1 MLKGEIKM
9 QKIKGAFP
17 VLITPMDEFQEI
29 NWDGVKQ
36 NVNYFI
42 EQKVAGII
50 INGSTGEF
58 VSLSKEER
66 FKMVETVLKEVD
78 GRIPVIVGT
87 AAETTKETIE
97 YTRHAEAH
105 GADCALIINSY
116 YCKPKEEEIY
126 FHFKEISNVVNI
138 PIMLYNNPFTSGVDM
153 STELMLRIGKE
164 CGNVTHIKESSGDIR
179 KARDLVR
186 QGEGAFQVFCG
197 SEDLVME
204 SYLVGATGWVSVAG
218 NIVPG
223 LVTKMYEHFQN
234 GELEKAWEI
243 NDAILPLCEFLEGS
257 GKYVQI
263 VKRSMELH
271 GQAGGPSRYPR
282 LGLTVEEDQKLQ
294 TILSRI
300 NGQFDPHLKMR

>member
-1 MLKGEIKM
+1 MRS
-9 QKIKGAFP
+9 IKGAFP

-29 NWDGVKQ
+29 DWNGVKQ

-66 FKMVETVLKEVD
+66 FKMAETVLKEVD

-97 YTRHAEAH
+97 YTKHAEAH

-126 FHFKEISNVVNI
+126 FHFKEISNAVNI

-153 STELMLRIGKE
+153 SIELMLRIGKE
-164 CGNVTHIKESSGDIR
+164 CENVTHIKESSGDIR
-179 KARDLVR
+179 KVRDLVR
-186 QGEGAFQVFCG
+186 QGESAFQVFCG

-234 GELEKAWEI
+234 GEFENAWKI
-243 NDAILPLCEFLEGS
+243 NDTILPLCEFLEGS

-263 VKRSMELH
+263 VKRAMELH
-271 GQAGGPSRYPR
+271 GQTGGPSRYPR
-282 LGLTVEEDQKLQ
+282 LGLTQEEDQKLQ
-294 TILSRI
+294 QILSQI
-300 NGQFDPHLKMR
+300 TANSAV

>member
-1 MLKGEIKM
+1 M

-29 NWDGVKQ
+29 DWKGVKQ

-66 FKMVETVLKEVD
+66 FNMVETVLKEVD

-97 YTRHAEAH
+97 YTKHAEAH

-126 FHFKEISNVVNI
+126 FHFKEISNAVNI

-164 CGNVTHIKESSGDIR
+164 CENVTHIKESSGDIR

-186 QGEGAFQVFCG
+186 KGEGAFQVFCG

-204 SYLVGATGWVSVAG
+204 SYLVGASGWVSVAG

-234 GELEKAWEI
+234 GELDKAWEI

-271 GQAGGPSRYPR
+271 GQVGGPSRYPR
-282 LGLTVEEDQKLQ
+282 LGLTEEEDQKLQ
-294 TILSRI
+294 TILSEI
-300 NGQFDPHLKMR
+300 AAHAAV

>member
-1 MLKGEIKM
+1 M

-29 NWDGVKQ
+29 DWKGVKQ

-66 FKMVETVLKEVD
+66 FNMVETVLKEVD

-97 YTRHAEAH
+97 YTKHAEAH

-116 YCKPKEEEIY
+116 YCKPKEDEIY
-126 FHFKEISNVVNI
+126 FHFKEISNAVNI

-164 CGNVTHIKESSGDIR
+164 CENVTHIKESSGDIR

-204 SYLVGATGWVSVAG
+204 SYLVGASGWVSVAG

-234 GELEKAWEI
+234 GELEKAWEM
-243 NDAILPLCEFLEGS
+243 NDAILPLCDFLEGS

-271 GQAGGPSRYPR
+271 GQVGGPSRYPR
-282 LGLTVEEDQKLQ
+282 LGLTEEEDQKLQ
-294 TILSRI
+294 TILSEI
-300 NGQFDPHLKMR
+300 AAHAAV

>member
-1 MLKGEIKM
+1 M

-29 NWDGVKQ
+29 DWKGVKQ

-66 FKMVETVLKEVD
+66 FNMVETVLKEVD
-78 GRIPVIVGT
+78 SRIPVIVGT

-97 YTRHAEAH
+97 YTKHAEAH

-126 FHFKEISNVVNI
+126 FHFKEISNAVNI

-164 CGNVTHIKESSGDIR
+164 CENVTHIKESSGDIR

-204 SYLVGATGWVSVAG
+204 SYLVGASGWVSVAG
-218 NIVPG
+218 NTVPG

-234 GELEKAWEI
+234 GELEKAWEM

-271 GQAGGPSRYPR
+271 GQVGGPSRYPR
-282 LGLTVEEDQKLQ
+282 LGLTEEEDQKLQ
-294 TILSRI
+294 AILLEI
-300 NGQFDPHLKMR
+300 AAHAAV

>member
-1 MLKGEIKM
+1 M

-42 EQKVAGII
+42 EQNVAGII

-66 FKMVETVLKEVD
+66 FKMVATVLKEID

-97 YTRHAEAH
+97 YTKHAEAH
-105 GADCALIINSY
+105 GADCVLIINSY

-126 FHFKEISNVVNI
+126 FHFKEISNSVNI

-164 CGNVTHIKESSGDIR
+164 CENVTHIKESSGDIR

-186 QGEGAFQVFCG
+186 QSEGAFLVFCG

-204 SYLVGATGWVSVAG
+204 SYLVGASGWVSVAG

-294 TILSRI
+294 TILSNI
-300 NGQFDPHLKMR
+300 AAHAAV

>member
-1 MLKGEIKM
+1 M
-9 QKIKGAFP
+9 QTIKGAFP

-29 NWDGVKQ
+29 NWNGVKQ

-66 FKMVETVLKEVD
+66 FNMVETVLKEVD

-97 YTRHAEAH
+97 YTKHAEAH

-126 FHFKEISNVVNI
+126 FHFKEISNAVNI

-164 CGNVTHIKESSGDIR
+164 CENVTHIKESSGDIR

-223 LVTKMYEHFQN
+223 FVTKMYEHFQN
-234 GELEKAWEI
+234 GELEKAWEM

-271 GQAGGPSRYPR
+271 GQVGGPSRYPR
-282 LGLTVEEDQKLQ
+282 LGLTEEEDQKLQ
-294 TILSRI
+294 TILSEI
-300 NGQFDPHLKMR
+300 AAHAAV

>member
-1 MLKGEIKM
+1 M

-29 NWDGVKQ
+29 DWKGVKQ

-66 FKMVETVLKEVD
+66 FNMVETVLKEVD

-97 YTRHAEAH
+97 YTKHAEAH

-126 FHFKEISNVVNI
+126 FHFKEISNAVNI

-164 CGNVTHIKESSGDIR
+164 CENVTHIKESSGDIR

-204 SYLVGATGWVSVAG
+204 SYLVGASGWVSVAG

-234 GELEKAWEI
+234 GELEKAWEM

-271 GQAGGPSRYPR
+271 GQVAGPSRYPR
-282 LGLTVEEDQKLQ
+282 LGLTEEEDQKLQ
-294 TILSRI
+294 TILSEI
-300 NGQFDPHLKMR
+300 AAHAAV

>member
-1 MLKGEIKM
+1 M

-29 NWDGVKQ
+29 DWKGVKQ

-66 FKMVETVLKEVD
+66 FNMVEIVLKEVD

-97 YTRHAEAH
+97 YTKHAEAH

-126 FHFKEISNVVNI
+126 FHFKEISNAVNI

-164 CGNVTHIKESSGDIR
+164 CKNVTHIKESSGDIR

-204 SYLVGATGWVSVAG
+204 SYLVGASGWVSVAG

-234 GELEKAWEI
+234 GELEKAWEM

-271 GQAGGPSRYPR
+271 GQVGGPSRYPR
-282 LGLTVEEDQKLQ
+282 LGLTEEEDQKLQ
-294 TILSRI
+294 AILLEI
-300 NGQFDPHLKMR
+300 AAHAAV

>member
-29 NWDGVKQ
+29 DWKGVKQ

-66 FKMVETVLKEVD
+66 FNMVETVLKEVD

-97 YTRHAEAH
+97 YTKHAEAH

-126 FHFKEISNVVNI
+126 FHFKEISNAVNI

-164 CGNVTHIKESSGDIR
+164 CENVTHIKESSGDIR

-186 QGEGAFQVFCG
+186 KGEGAFQVFCG

-204 SYLVGATGWVSVAG
+204 SYLVGASGWVSVAG

-234 GELEKAWEI
+234 GELDKAWEI

-271 GQAGGPSRYPR
+271 GQVGGPSRYPR
-282 LGLTVEEDQKLQ
+282 LGLTEEEDQKLQ
-294 TILSRI
+294 TILSEI
-300 NGQFDPHLKMR
+300 AAHAAV

>member
-1 MLKGEIKM
+1 MKN
-9 QKIKGAFP
+9 IKGAFP

-29 NWDGVKQ
+29 NWNGVKQ

-42 EQKVAGII
+42 NQKVAGII

-97 YTRHAEAH
+97 YTKHAEAY

-126 FHFKEISNVVNI
+126 FHFKEISNAVNI

-164 CGNVTHIKESSGDIR
+164 CENVTHIKESSGDIR

-282 LGLTVEEDQKLQ
+282 LGLTEEEDQKLQ
-294 TILSRI
+294 IIISKI
-300 NGQFDPHLKMR
+300 AAQAAV

>member
-1 MLKGEIKM
+1 M
-9 QKIKGAFP
+9 QNIKGAFP

-29 NWDGVKQ
+29 DWKGVKQ

-42 EQKVAGII
+42 ERKVAGII

-66 FKMVETVLKEVD
+66 FNMVEAVLKEVD

-97 YTRHAEAH
+97 YTKHAEAH

-126 FHFKEISNVVNI
+126 FHFKEISNAVNI

-164 CGNVTHIKESSGDIR
+164 CENVTHIKESSGDIR

-204 SYLVGATGWVSVAG
+204 SYLVGASGWVSVAG
-218 NIVPG
+218 NIVPE

-271 GQAGGPSRYPR
+271 GQVGGPSRYPR
-282 LGLTVEEDQKLQ
+282 LGLTEEEDQKLQ
-294 TILSRI
+294 TILSEI
-300 NGQFDPHLKMR
+300 AAHAAV

>member
-1 MLKGEIKM
+1 M

-164 CGNVTHIKESSGDIR
+164 CENVTHIKESSGDIR

-282 LGLTVEEDQKLQ
+282 LGLNVEEDQKLQ

>member
-1 MLKGEIKM
+1 M

-42 EQKVAGII
+42 EQKVAGVI

-66 FKMVETVLKEVD
+66 FKMVETVLKEID

-97 YTRHAEAH
+97 YTKHAEAH

-126 FHFKEISNVVNI
+126 FHFKEISNSVNI

-153 STELMLRIGKE
+153 SRELMLRIGKE
-164 CGNVTHIKESSGDIR
+164 CENVTHIKESSGDIR

-186 QGEGAFQVFCG
+186 QSEGAFQVFCG

-204 SYLVGATGWVSVAG
+204 SYLVGASGWVSVAG

-294 TILSRI
+294 TILSNI
-300 NGQFDPHLKMR
+300 AAHAAV

>member
-1 MLKGEIKM
+1 M

-29 NWDGVKQ
+29 DWKGVKQ

-66 FKMVETVLKEVD
+66 FNMVETVLKEVD

-97 YTRHAEAH
+97 YTKHAEAH

-126 FHFKEISNVVNI
+126 FHFKEISNAVNI

-164 CGNVTHIKESSGDIR
+164 CENVTHIKESSGDIR

-234 GELEKAWEI
+234 GELEKAWEM

-271 GQAGGPSRYPR
+271 GQVGGPSRYPR
-282 LGLTVEEDQKLQ
+282 LGLTEEEDQKLQ
-294 TILSRI
+294 TILSEI
-300 NGQFDPHLKMR
+300 AAHAAV

>member
-1 MLKGEIKM
+1 
-9 QKIKGAFP
+9 
-17 VLITPMDEFQEI
+17 
-29 NWDGVKQ
+29 
-36 NVNYFI
+36 
-42 EQKVAGII
+42 
-50 INGSTGEF
+50 
-58 VSLSKEER
+58 
-66 FKMVETVLKEVD
+66 MVETVLKEVD

-97 YTRHAEAH
+97 YTKHAEAH

-126 FHFKEISNVVNI
+126 FHFKEISNAVNI

-164 CGNVTHIKESSGDIR
+164 CENVTHIKESSGDIR

-204 SYLVGATGWVSVAG
+204 SYLVGASGWVSVAG

-234 GELEKAWEI
+234 GELEKAWEM

-271 GQAGGPSRYPR
+271 GQVGGPSRYPR
-282 LGLTVEEDQKLQ
+282 LGLTEEEDQKLQ
-294 TILSRI
+294 TILLEI
-300 NGQFDPHLKMR
+300 AAHAAV

>member
-1 MLKGEIKM
+1 M

>member
-1 MLKGEIKM
+1 M
-9 QKIKGAFP
+9 QNIKGAFP

-29 NWDGVKQ
+29 DWKGVKQ

-42 EQKVAGII
+42 EKKVAGII

-66 FKMVETVLKEVD
+66 FNMVETVLKEVD

-97 YTRHAEAH
+97 YTKHAEAH

-126 FHFKEISNVVNI
+126 FHFKEISNAVNI

-164 CGNVTHIKESSGDIR
+164 CENVTHIKESSGDIR
-179 KARDLVR
+179 KVRDLVR

-204 SYLVGATGWVSVAG
+204 SYLVGASGWVSVAG

-234 GELEKAWEI
+234 GELEKAWEM

-271 GQAGGPSRYPR
+271 GQVGGPSRYPR
-282 LGLTVEEDQKLQ
+282 LGLTEEEDQKLQ
-294 TILSRI
+294 TILSEI
-300 NGQFDPHLKMR
+300 AAHAAV

>member
-1 MLKGEIKM
+1 MTTIR
-9 QKIKGAFP
+9 GAYP
-17 VLITPMDEFQEI
+17 VLITPMNEAQEI
-29 NWDGVKQ
+29 DWGGVKN
-36 NVNYFI
+36 NVNYFVD
-42 EQKVAGII
+42 QGVAGIV

-58 VSLSKEER
+58 VSLSKEEK
-66 FKMVETVLKEVD
+66 FQMVETVLKEVN

-97 YTRHAEAH
+97 YTKQAEAH

-126 FHFKEISNVVNI
+126 FHFKEVSNAVNV

-164 CGNVTHIKESSGDIR
+164 CERVTHIKESSGDIR

-186 QGEGAFQVFCG
+186 HGKGDIEIFCG

-204 SYLVGATGWVSVAG
+204 SYLVGATGWISVAG
-218 NIVPG
+218 NIVPK
-223 LVTKMYEHFQN
+223 LVTQMFNHFQKS
-234 GELEKAWEI
+234 ELKEAWAI
-243 NDAILPLCEFLEGS
+243 NDSILPLCTFLEGS

-263 VKRSMELH
+263 VKRAMELN

-282 LGLTVEEDQKLQ
+282 LGLTPEEDQKLKD
-294 TILSRI
+294 ILATLTAVS
-300 NGQFDPHLKMR
+300 HV

>member
-1 MLKGEIKM
+1 M
-9 QKIKGAFP
+9 QNIKGAFP

-29 NWDGVKQ
+29 DWKGVKQ

-42 EQKVAGII
+42 EKKVAGII

-66 FKMVETVLKEVD
+66 FNMVETVLKEVD

-97 YTRHAEAH
+97 YTKHAEAH

-126 FHFKEISNVVNI
+126 FHFKEISNAVNI
-138 PIMLYNNPFTSGVDM
+138 PIMLYNNPFTSGIDM

-164 CGNVTHIKESSGDIR
+164 CENVTHIKESSGDIR

-204 SYLVGATGWVSVAG
+204 SYLVGASGWVSVAG

-234 GELEKAWEI
+234 GELEKAWEM

-271 GQAGGPSRYPR
+271 GQFGGPSRYPR
-282 LGLTVEEDQKLQ
+282 LGLTEEEDQKLQ
-294 TILSRI
+294 TILLEI
-300 NGQFDPHLKMR
+300 AAHAAV

>member
-1 MLKGEIKM
+1 M

-29 NWDGVKQ
+29 DWKGLKQ

-42 EQKVAGII
+42 NQKVAGII

-66 FKMVETVLKEVD
+66 LNIVETVLKEVD

-97 YTRHAEAH
+97 YTKHAEAH

-126 FHFKEISNVVNI
+126 FHFKEISNAVNI

-164 CGNVTHIKESSGDIR
+164 CENVTHIKESSGDIR

-223 LVTKMYEHFQN
+223 LVTKMYDHFQN
-234 GELEKAWEI
+234 GELDRAWEI

-271 GQAGGPSRYPR
+271 GQVGGPSRYPR
-282 LGLTVEEDQKLQ
+282 LGLTKEEDQKLQ
-294 TILSRI
+294 AILSEI
-300 NGQFDPHLKMR
+300 AAHAAV

>member
-1 MLKGEIKM
+1 M

-97 YTRHAEAH
+97 YTKHAEAH

-126 FHFKEISNVVNI
+126 FHFKEISNAVNI

-164 CGNVTHIKESSGDIR
+164 CENVTHIKESSGDIR

-234 GELEKAWEI
+234 DELEKAWEI

-294 TILSRI
+294 TILLEI
-300 NGQFDPHLKMR
+300 AAHAAV

>member
-1 MLKGEIKM
+1 M

-42 EQKVAGII
+42 NQNVAGII

-97 YTRHAEAH
+97 YTKHAEAH

-126 FHFKEISNVVNI
+126 FHFKEISNAVNI

-164 CGNVTHIKESSGDIR
+164 CENVTHIKESSGDIR

-234 GELEKAWEI
+234 DELEKAWEI

-271 GQAGGPSRYPR
+271 AQAGGPSRYPR

-294 TILSRI
+294 TILLEI
-300 NGQFDPHLKMR
+300 AAHGAV

>member
-1 MLKGEIKM
+1 M

-29 NWDGVKQ
+29 DWKGVKQ

-66 FKMVETVLKEVD
+66 FNIVETVLKEVD

-97 YTRHAEAH
+97 YTKHAEAH

-126 FHFKEISNVVNI
+126 FHFKEISNAVNI

-164 CGNVTHIKESSGDIR
+164 CENVTHIKESSGDIR

-204 SYLVGATGWVSVAG
+204 SYLVGASGWVSVAG

-234 GELEKAWEI
+234 GELEKAWEM

-271 GQAGGPSRYPR
+271 GQVGGPSRYPR
-282 LGLTVEEDQKLQ
+282 LGLTEEEDQKLQ
-294 TILSRI
+294 TILSEI
-300 NGQFDPHLKMR
+300 AAHAAV

>member
-1 MLKGEIKM
+1 M
-9 QKIKGAFP
+9 QNIKGAFP

-29 NWDGVKQ
+29 DWKGVKQ

-42 EQKVAGII
+42 EKKVAGII

-66 FKMVETVLKEVD
+66 FNMVETVLKEVD

-97 YTRHAEAH
+97 YTKHAEAH

-126 FHFKEISNVVNI
+126 FHFKEISNAVNI

-164 CGNVTHIKESSGDIR
+164 CENVTHIKESSGDIR

-271 GQAGGPSRYPR
+271 GQVGGPSRYPR
-282 LGLTVEEDQKLQ
+282 LGLTEEEDQKLQ
-294 TILSRI
+294 TILSEI
-300 NGQFDPHLKMR
+300 AAHAAV

>member
-1 MLKGEIKM
+1 M
-9 QKIKGAFP
+9 QNIKGAFP

-29 NWDGVKQ
+29 DWKGVKQ

-66 FKMVETVLKEVD
+66 FNMVETVLKEVD

-97 YTRHAEAH
+97 YTKHAEAH

-126 FHFKEISNVVNI
+126 FHFKEISNAVNI

-164 CGNVTHIKESSGDIR
+164 CENVTHIKESSGDIR

-204 SYLVGATGWVSVAG
+204 SYLVGASGWVSVAG

-234 GELEKAWEI
+234 GELEKAWEM

-271 GQAGGPSRYPR
+271 GQVGGPSRYPR
-282 LGLTVEEDQKLQ
+282 LGLTEEEDQKLQ
-294 TILSRI
+294 TILSEI
-300 NGQFDPHLKMR
+300 AAHAAV

>member
-1 MLKGEIKM
+1 M
-9 QKIKGAFP
+9 QNIKGAFP

-29 NWDGVKQ
+29 DWKGVKQ

-42 EQKVAGII
+42 EKKVAGII

-66 FKMVETVLKEVD
+66 FNMVETVLKEVD

-97 YTRHAEAH
+97 YTKHAEAH

-126 FHFKEISNVVNI
+126 FHFKEISNAVNI

-164 CGNVTHIKESSGDIR
+164 CENVTHIKESSGDIR

-186 QGEGAFQVFCG
+186 QSEGAFQVFCG

-204 SYLVGATGWVSVAG
+204 SYLVGASGWVSVAG
-218 NIVPG
+218 NIVPS

-271 GQAGGPSRYPR
+271 GQVGGPSRYPR
-282 LGLTVEEDQKLQ
+282 LGLTEEEDQKLQ
-294 TILSRI
+294 TILAEI
-300 NGQFDPHLKMR
+300 TAHAAV

>member
-1 MLKGEIKM
+1 MK
-9 QKIKGAFP
+9 KIKGAFP

-29 NWDGVKQ
+29 NWNGVKQ

-97 YTRHAEAH
+97 YTKHAEAH

-126 FHFKEISNVVNI
+126 FHFKEISNAVNI

-153 STELMLRIGKE
+153 STELMLRIGKDCE
-164 CGNVTHIKESSGDIR
+164 NVTHIKESSGDIR
-179 KARDLVR
+179 KARNLVR
-186 QGEGAFQVFCG
+186 QGEGAFEVFCG

-223 LVTKMYEHFQN
+223 LVTKMYEHFHN

-282 LGLTVEEDQKLQ
+282 LGLTEEENQKLQ
-294 TILSRI
+294 MLISKIAT
-300 NGQFDPHLKMR
+300 HAAV

>member
-1 MLKGEIKM
+1 M
-9 QKIKGAFP
+9 QNIKGAFP

-29 NWDGVKQ
+29 DWKGVKQ

-42 EQKVAGII
+42 EKKVAGII

-66 FKMVETVLKEVD
+66 FNMVETVLKEVD

-97 YTRHAEAH
+97 YTKHAEAH

-126 FHFKEISNVVNI
+126 FHFKEISNAVNI

-164 CGNVTHIKESSGDIR
+164 CENVTHIKESSGDIR

-204 SYLVGATGWVSVAG
+204 SYLVGASGWVSVAG

-234 GELEKAWEI
+234 GELEKAWEM

-271 GQAGGPSRYPR
+271 GQVGGPSRYPR
-282 LGLTVEEDQKLQ
+282 LGLTEEEDQKLQ
-294 TILSRI
+294 TILSEI
-300 NGQFDPHLKMR
+300 AAHAAV

>member
-1 MLKGEIKM
+1 M

-29 NWDGVKQ
+29 DWKGVKQ

-66 FKMVETVLKEVD
+66 FNMVETVLKEVD

-97 YTRHAEAH
+97 YTKHAEAH

-126 FHFKEISNVVNI
+126 FHFKEISNAVNI

-164 CGNVTHIKESSGDIR
+164 CENVTHIKESSGDIR

-204 SYLVGATGWVSVAG
+204 SYLVGASGWVSVAG

-234 GELEKAWEI
+234 GELEKAWEM

-271 GQAGGPSRYPR
+271 GQVGGPSRYPR
-282 LGLTVEEDQKLQ
+282 LGLTEEEDQKLQ
-294 TILSRI
+294 TILSEI
-300 NGQFDPHLKMR
+300 AAHAAV

>member
-1 MLKGEIKM
+1 M

-29 NWDGVKQ
+29 DWKGVKQ

-66 FKMVETVLKEVD
+66 FNMVETVLKEVD

-97 YTRHAEAH
+97 YTKHAEAH

-126 FHFKEISNVVNI
+126 FHFKEISNAVNI

-164 CGNVTHIKESSGDIR
+164 CENVTHIKESSGDIR

-223 LVTKMYEHFQN
+223 FVTKMYEHFRN
-234 GELEKAWEI
+234 GELDKAWEM

-271 GQAGGPSRYPR
+271 GQVGGPSRYPR
-282 LGLTVEEDQKLQ
+282 LGLTEEENQKLQ
-294 TILSRI
+294 TILSEI
-300 NGQFDPHLKMR
+300 AAHTAV